1 MINSINKDNLRKI
14 NNKDKNKENNIKP
27 KPNNNYIRKFGDSSI
42 LKRSLELPELENS
55 EDEENN
61 LKLRFRLNRSNMFV
75 VDRYI
80 QKKNSFNPFDDSF
93 NQSILKY
100 KNYNLTTGKNL
111 YDKENSSIYSNLI
124 ISKNLLNKFNSCS
137 QKSELVIN
145 ILENSSLQS
154 NNYYINNSEE
164 LIDYLS
170 VNNTINYEDNNIK
183 TPTKN
188 FNIEKKNIFSTPK
201 DKIKVFQENSFISK
215 NKEKNL
221 NNSNSISL
229 SLSRSNIKEEN
240 LEIQTIYDLEFYNN
254 LLKYEKEK
262 KKINPNYMKIY
273 YPKINWEDRRKI
285 INWIMEITEE
295 FAFKRDTFHY
305 SIYYFD
311 LILSNE
317 NFGKEKNLNFDFLK
331 LIAITCLSIS
341 AKIEEIQI
349 PKLSEYIQ
357 SLENNSFEVE
367 DIIILEKEIVNLLNW
382 KIIPIT
388 INIWLNWYICQWDL
402 FIETVDN
409 IKKQFLNFFSEEK
422 ILFFKKSDDNSYY
435 NFRKITQIIDLI
447 QLDEKHFFF
456 DDRYLIAA
464 SIFLLLSLNFHFE
477 FNFEQKEIILQ
488 NEKIKKLIFNVYN
501 NFIQQSF
508 DYNFSDKQLIDSI
521 KYVFQF
527 KNFNFSFELPLIYQ
541 VEQKDLEN
549 GNYEDFITYQ
559 TYNEGNLEFLNQI
572 YGRS

>member
-1 MINSINKDNLRKI
+1 
-14 NNKDKNKENNIKP
+14 
-27 KPNNNYIRKFGDSSI
+27 
-42 LKRSLELPELENS
+42 
-55 EDEENN
+55 
-61 LKLRFRLNRSNMFV
+61 
-75 VDRYI
+75 
-80 QKKNSFNPFDDSF
+80 
-93 NQSILKY
+93 
-100 KNYNLTTGKNL
+100 
-111 YDKENSSIYSNLI
+111 
-124 ISKNLLNKFNSCS
+124 
-137 QKSELVIN
+137 
-145 ILENSSLQS
+145 
-154 NNYYINNSEE
+154 
-164 LIDYLS
+164 
-170 VNNTINYEDNNIK
+170 
-183 TPTKN
+183 
-188 FNIEKKNIFSTPK
+188 
-201 DKIKVFQENSFISK
+201 
-215 NKEKNL
+215 
-221 NNSNSISL
+221 
-229 SLSRSNIKEEN
+229 
-240 LEIQTIYDLEFYNN
+240 
-254 LLKYEKEK
+254 
-262 KKINPNYMKIY
+262 
-273 YPKINWEDRRKI
+273 
-285 INWIMEITEE
+285 MEITEE

-488 NEKIKKLIFNVYN
+488 NEKITKLIFNFYN

-527 KNFNFSFELPLIYQ
+527 KNFIFF
-541 VEQKDLEN
+541 
-549 GNYEDFITYQ
+549 F
-559 TYNEGNLEFLNQI
+559 
-572 YGRS
+572 

>member
-1 MINSINKDNLRKI
+1 
-14 NNKDKNKENNIKP
+14 
-27 KPNNNYIRKFGDSSI
+27 
-42 LKRSLELPELENS
+42 
-55 EDEENN
+55 
-61 LKLRFRLNRSNMFV
+61 
-75 VDRYI
+75 
-80 QKKNSFNPFDDSF
+80 
-93 NQSILKY
+93 
-100 KNYNLTTGKNL
+100 
-111 YDKENSSIYSNLI
+111 
-124 ISKNLLNKFNSCS
+124 
-137 QKSELVIN
+137 
-145 ILENSSLQS
+145 
-154 NNYYINNSEE
+154 
-164 LIDYLS
+164 
-170 VNNTINYEDNNIK
+170 
-183 TPTKN
+183 
-188 FNIEKKNIFSTPK
+188 
-201 DKIKVFQENSFISK
+201 
-215 NKEKNL
+215 
-221 NNSNSISL
+221 
-229 SLSRSNIKEEN
+229 
-240 LEIQTIYDLEFYNN
+240 
-254 LLKYEKEK
+254 
-262 KKINPNYMKIY
+262 MKIY

-409 IKKQFLNFFSEEK
+409 IKNQFLNFFSEEK

-464 SIFLLLSLNFHFE
+464 SIFLLLSLNFHFD

-527 KNFNFSFELPLIYQ
+527 KNINFSFELPLIYQ

-549 GNYEDFITYQ
+549 GNYEDFTSYQ
-559 TYNEGNLEFLNQI
+559 TYNEGNLKFLNQI

>member
-1 MINSINKDNLRKI
+1 MKVKYSNEKKLRQKFFRS
-14 NNKDKNKENNIKP
+14 DFKNKKIK
-27 KPNNNYIRKFGDSSI
+27 
-42 LKRSLELPELENS
+42 
-55 EDEENN
+55 EE
-61 LKLRFRLNRSNMFV
+61 
-75 VDRYI
+75 
-80 QKKNSFNPFDDSF
+80 
-93 NQSILKY
+93 SILKY

-124 ISKNLLNKFNSCS
+124 IAKNLLNKFNSCS

-170 VNNTINYEDNNIK
+170 VNNTINYEENNIK

-201 DKIKVFQENSFISK
+201 DKIKVFKVNSFISK

-295 FAFKRDTFHY
+295 FAFKRVTFHD

-541 VEQKDLEN
+541 VEQKDFEN

>member
-1 MINSINKDNLRKI
+1 MKYSNEKKLRQKFFRS
-14 NNKDKNKENNIKP
+14 DFKNKKIK
-27 KPNNNYIRKFGDSSI
+27 
-42 LKRSLELPELENS
+42 
-55 EDEENN
+55 EEK
-61 LKLRFRLNRSNMFV
+61 KLRQKFFRSDFKN
-75 VDRYI
+75 
-80 QKKNSFNPFDDSF
+80 KKIKEE
-93 NQSILKY
+93 SILKY

-124 ISKNLLNKFNSCS
+124 IAKNLLNKFNSCS

-170 VNNTINYEDNNIK
+170 VNNTINYEENNIK

-188 FNIEKKNIFSTPK
+188 FSVEKKNIFSTPK
-201 DKIKVFQENSFISK
+201 DKIKVFKVNSFISK

-409 IKKQFLNFFSEEK
+409 IKNQFLNFFSEEK

-456 DDRYLIAA
+456 
-464 SIFLLLSLNFHFE
+464 
-477 FNFEQKEIILQ
+477 
-488 NEKIKKLIFNVYN
+488 
-501 NFIQQSF
+501 
-508 DYNFSDKQLIDSI
+508 
-521 KYVFQF
+521 
-527 KNFNFSFELPLIYQ
+527 
-541 VEQKDLEN
+541 
-549 GNYEDFITYQ
+549 
-559 TYNEGNLEFLNQI
+559 
-572 YGRS
+572 